1 MPLDPKSVKMLN
13 MYRELGYS
21 PSDLASYDAIY
32 LPNTL
37 AGNLLYVS
45 LTLRIFLKHLA
56 MSIGRGKY

>member
-37 AGNLLYVS
+37 AGNLLYAGLCMRVFAKRLYES
-45 LTLRIFLKHLA
+45 LK
-56 MSIGRGKY
+56 G